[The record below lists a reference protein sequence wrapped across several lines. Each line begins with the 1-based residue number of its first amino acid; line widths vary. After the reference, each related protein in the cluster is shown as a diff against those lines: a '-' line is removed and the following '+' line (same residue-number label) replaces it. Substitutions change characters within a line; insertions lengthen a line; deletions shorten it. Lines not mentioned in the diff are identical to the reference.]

1 MVAAKPQRKPAPDS
15 YQIRNVW
22 SQVHT
27 WTLLYSG
34 GTKHCSLL
42 DVVGNTIMHSSWRL
56 LLEWDL
62 INKLLWQ
69 SGALNPNH
77 WYCST
82 PTTTIKSTVLGRVV
96 LSANPWPDPTQ
107 LYSTLWYL
115 SQQFTLQ
122 VSRFPSWSRHI
133 NKWNLTGGPT
143 FFVSMLSRMY
153 HDLAIDTVWN

>member
-1 MVAAKPQRKPAPDS
+1 MKPIVGRL
-15 YQIRNVW
+15 QIRIKFVMFEARFTPEPCYTAA
-22 SQVHT
+22 VRDT
-27 WTLLYSG
+27 AYSEMLSA
-34 GTKHCSLL
+34 TPSCIC
-42 DVVGNTIMHSSWRL
+42 NSWRF

-82 PTTTIKSTVLGRVV
+82 PTTTIKSTVLGQVV